1 MRQRSNRRVLDAHL
15 ATIGS
20 APRTTLPT
28 IPSTRADPIAPPFTA
43 LQRRDPVISTPPDQP
58 PQYTR
63 YRAGRSLRPQRRE
76 DESLLDPLSAERAR
90 AGKPRRGWRERLTPK
105 RAILGLLGLIVGWL
119 VLSLVLFLISSHF
132 ERTSPP
138 ADVVSV
144 LDPAGY
150 PLTSVN
156 NILVLGSDRR
166 QKDSKEPGAETT
178 GFGRSD
184 TIMLIR
190 TGGGHAA
197 RLSIPRDTVVEIPG
211 HGLQKINAAH
221 EFGGPALSISVIESW
236 LHIPI
241 NHVVEVNFENFP
253 ALIDAM
259 GGVTY
264 TGGCIVSRLDGG
276 FSRGGYTLR
285 LSAGTHRL
293 NGKQALALA
302 RTRENLCAPDETDI
316 QREEHQQALF
326 TDMKSQLLS
335 PSSFLRLPLIAWNAP
350 PAIISDMSGPTL
362 LGLFTALG
370 ISGTPPTRVL
380 KPTGQIT
387 LPDGEEGLTVSE
399 SARRAAVARF
409 EAG

>member
-1 MRQRSNRRVLDAHL
+1 M
-15 ATIGS
+15 
-20 APRTTLPT
+20 
-28 IPSTRADPIAPPFTA
+28 
-43 LQRRDPVISTPPDQP
+43 STPPDQP

-63 YRAGRSLRPQRRE
+63 YRAGHRLRPRRAE
-76 DESLLDPLSAERAR
+76 ESLIDPLSAERTR
-90 AGKPRRGWRERLTPK
+90 AAGPRRGWRERITPK
-105 RAILGLLGLIVGWL
+105 RVILVLLGLIACWL
-119 VLSLVLFLISSHF
+119 ILSLVLFMISSHF

-138 ADVVSV
+138 RNVASV

-178 GFGRSD
+178 GPGRSD

-197 RLSIPRDTVVEIPG
+197 RLSIPRDTVLEIPG

-221 EFGGPALSISVIESW
+221 EFGGPALSISVIKSW
-236 LHIPI
+236 LGIPI
-241 NHVVEVNFENFP
+241 NHLVEVNFENFP

-285 LSAGTHRL
+285 LSAGTHHL
-293 NGKQALALA
+293 NGKQALALS
-302 RTRENLCAPDETDI
+302 RTRENLCAPNETDI

-326 TDMKSQLLS
+326 NDMKDQLLS

-350 PAIISDMSGPTL
+350 PAIISDMSGPEL
-362 LGLFTALG
+362 LGLFGALAVG
-370 ISGTPPTRVL
+370 GTPPTRL
-380 KPTGQIT
+380 LQPSGSLT
-387 LPDGEEGLTVSE
+387 LPDGEDGLTVSE
-399 SARRAAVARF
+399 SAKRAAVAQF
-409 EAG
+409 MAG